1 MNNLTTE
8 IGYYS
13 VNKYGEQLCGDNV
26 RIIELEDE
34 NSTVIVLADGL
45 GSGVKANILSTLT
58 STIISTMMASNM
70 PLEECVATIA
80 STLPICEVRKLAYS
94 TFTILRIINNEEAEI
109 INFDNPQVI
118 LLRNGLS
125 RAYPE
130 TALEIGG
137 KTIYKSHISLMKDD
151 VFILMSDGAIHAG
164 VGQSL
169 NLGWTRKNIVKF
181 MEENFEKDRSAKS
194 TATMLLDKCNQLYSF
209 KPGDDTTVCAVKIR
223 ERKPVNLMIGPP
235 VDPNNDRKM
244 LSIFLGKDGK
254 RIVCGGTTSN
264 IVAKFLGKE
273 IEVDLDSLSPDIPPM
288 AKIEGIDLVTEGVI
302 TFAKVV
308 EYAKD
313 YLDDNEFY
321 YEWNYRHDG
330 ASKIAKVLFE
340 EATDINFFVGRAI
353 NPAHQNPELPITFNI
368 KMQLVEELSKC
379 LEKMNKKIK
388 VSYF

>member
-13 VNKYGEQLCGDNV
+13 VNKHGEQLCGDNV
-26 RIIELEDE
+26 RIIEIEGED
-34 NSTVIVLADGL
+34 STVIVLADGL

-58 STIISTMMASNM
+58 ATIISTMMASNM
-70 PLEECVATIA
+70 PLEECVSTIA

-94 TFTILRIINNEEAEI
+94 TFTILRIVHNEEAEI

-118 LLRNGLS
+118 LLRNGMS

-130 TALEIGG
+130 TAIEIEG
-137 KTIYKSHISLMKDD
+137 KTIYEAHVSLMKDD

-181 MEENFEKDRSAKS
+181 MEDNFDNERSAKS
-194 TATMLLDKCNQLYSF
+194 TATMLLDKCNQLYAF
-209 KPGDDTTVCAVKIR
+209 RPGDDTTVCAVKIR

-235 VDPNNDRKM
+235 VDPNNDQKLM
-244 LSIFLGKDGK
+244 SLFLSKDGK

-264 IVAKFLGKE
+264 IVAKYLGKE

-313 YLDDNEFY
+313 YLDDNEYY
-321 YEWNYRHDG
+321 YEWNYRYDG